1 MIMKTIDLL
10 KWTMMCAFGALV
22 VTSCSDDDDDDGA
35 RVPEAVQVAFDSKY
49 GNVGRVE
56 WDREQGGYLVAEF
69 RKDNREHD
77 AWFTEGGEWV
87 MTEVDYVRDL
97 TALPQ
102 AVQAGYAATVY
113 AQDGWTVDD
122 IDEIQRPS
130 YETFYVIEVEKAGQ
144 PDYDL
149 YFDLN
154 GTLFR
159 ELQGEVGGNYG
170 DMIGNGMPDEIK
182 LFIDN
187 NYAGATV
194 VDFDRDARGYEVEV
208 RHDGKSKEI
217 LFDTSYNWIQT
228 STDMTR
234 DIPAN
239 IRQAV
244 EAQYPGK
251 RIDDCDYIETAQGE
265 KYYLI
270 DLDNHNVDLKVTED
284 GQITTTPDY

>member
-1 MIMKTIDLL
+1 MKTIDLL

-87 MTEVDYVRDL
+87 MTEVDYVRDF

-159 ELQGEVGGNYG
+159 ELQGEGGGNYG
-170 DMIGNGMPDEIK
+170 DMIGNGIPDEIK

-239 IRQAV
+239 IRKAV

>member
-1 MIMKTIDLL
+1 MKTIDLL

-159 ELQGEVGGNYG
+159 ELHGEGGGNYG

>member
-1 MIMKTIDLL
+1 MKTIDLL

-239 IRQAV
+239 IRQVV

>member
-1 MIMKTIDLL
+1 MKTIDLL

>member
-1 MIMKTIDLL
+1 MKTIDLL

-87 MTEVDYVRDL
+87 MTEVDYVCDL

-159 ELQGEVGGNYG
+159 ELQGEGGGNYG

-270 DLDNHNVDLKVTED
+270 DLDNHNVDIKVTED

>member
-1 MIMKTIDLL
+1 MKTIDLL

-130 YETFYVIEVEKAGQ
+130 YETFYVIEVEKAGL

-159 ELQGEVGGNYG
+159 ELQGEGGGNYG
-170 DMIGNGMPDEIK
+170 DMIGNGIPDEIK

>member
-87 MTEVDYVRDL
+87 MTEVDYVCDL

-159 ELQGEVGGNYG
+159 ELQGEGGGNYG

>member
-1 MIMKTIDLL
+1 MKTIDLL

-170 DMIGNGMPDEIK
+170 DMIGNGIPDEIK

>member
-1 MIMKTIDLL
+1 MKTIDLL

-87 MTEVDYVRDL
+87 MTEVDYVRDF

-159 ELQGEVGGNYG
+159 ELQGEGGGNYG

-228 STDMTR
+228 STDMMR

>member
-1 MIMKTIDLL
+1 MKTIDLL

-144 PDYDL
+144 PDHDL

-159 ELQGEVGGNYG
+159 ELQGEGGGNYG
-170 DMIGNGMPDEIK
+170 DMIGNGIPDEIK

>member
-1 MIMKTIDLL
+1 MKTIDLL

-87 MTEVDYVRDL
+87 MTEVDYVCDL

-159 ELQGEVGGNYG
+159 ELQGEGGGNYG